1 MMEERNMK
9 RKTLSLLLVLVMALS
24 LLTACGAKDAQKRKP
39 LPIMKLPQLRK
50 PKGTKSSQK
59 SALPQR
65 LRRFMRTF
73 FPTGIIPLS
82 LSLFPSPQ
90 NTTWKMRLTWQ
101 LSGSGYPPC
110 ARKMRTA
117 L

>member
-50 PKGTKSSQK
+50 PK
-59 SALPQR
+59 
-65 LRRFMRTF
+65 
-73 FPTGIIPLS
+73 
-82 LSLFPSPQ
+82 
-90 NTTWKMRLTWQ
+90 
-101 LSGSGYPPC
+101 
-110 ARKMRTA
+110 
-117 L
+117 